1 MHKRVIIASV
11 ILLLVGFQLG
21 CSSSQSDTPKDTT
34 KGETQATKKATSM
47 EFDTPQFN
55 HADLATFT
63 YPIRNKDDHIVT
75 LETNKGK
82 LVAELYHDVAP
93 NHADSFLA
101 RVNDGFY
108 NNTAFHRV
116 IDNFMIQGGGF
127 GVDGQPK
134 PVSYTL
140 DAEFN
145 ELPHQEGTLSMA
157 RTPDPNSASTQFFVV
172 LARNGS
178 TQQLDNKYTV
188 FGQLLKGYDV
198 LHALGSV
205 KTVAQP
211 YGREVSKPAES
222 IYIVKA
228 YESDADGNPL
238 ADQ

>member
-21 CSSSQSDTPKDTT
+21 CSNSQSDAPKDTT
-34 KGETQATKKATSM
+34 KGTTQATKKATSM

-63 YPIRNKDDHIVT
+63 YPIRNKDNKIVT

-82 LVAELYHDVAP
+82 LVLELYHDVAP

-116 IDNFMIQGGGF
+116 IDNFMIQGGGV
-127 GVDGQPK
+127 GVDGKPK
-134 PVSYTL
+134 NVSYTIN
-140 DAEFN
+140 AEFSDM
-145 ELPHQEGTLSMA
+145 PHQEGALSAA
-157 RTPDPNSASTQFFVV
+157 RTNDPNSASTQFFVV
-172 LARNGS
+172 LSRNTS
-178 TQQLDNKYTV
+178 TQGLDHKYTV
-188 FGQLLKGYDV
+188 FGQLIKGYDV

-205 KTVAQP
+205 PVEQQP
-211 YGREVSKPAES
+211 YGRERSKPAES
-222 IYIVKA
+222 IHIVKA
-228 YESDADGNPL
+228 YQSDAEGNPI
-238 ADQ
+238 AGQ